1 MNAEREHG
9 VPTHPQRKANLIS
22 FLLFWWTN
30 DLFRTG
36 NQRPLQQ
43 SDFWPL
49 HEEDKTS
56 PLTKELQSQW
66 NKDLN
71 ECNLTEKEPRLWKSA
86 MKVLSC
92 KDICIISFAGLLDSV
107 GRFLQPF
114 FLGIF
119 ISALKAKAPERGLL
133 CGCAAL
139 MLLIVLMK
147 SIAVHHSSFKLYV
160 IGMRMKASLK
170 GVIFRKILVLGQ
182 HTLNEFTKGHVIDLV
197 SNDVQRMEQA
207 ARQFFRLLVAIFD
220 VCVAVPLLWY
230 FIGWQALMGI
240 IFLFVLVPFG
250 GFLSYLSGKL
260 RLKTAVISDRRINL
274 MTEIV
279 AGIREVKTHAW
290 EWFFRNQIKDTRS
303 DEMRIIRRKSIVLSC
318 AISLMYSSGLVAAFI
333 SILTLAFSGYHLTP
347 FIVFTLLSII
357 NVLRNSALR
366 SIGEG
371 SQFIYEAYVSFDR
384 IQEFLL
390 LPNLNGVTD
399 TKLSTNTGSN
409 SLLETKCF
417 GKEKVNIKNQYVY
430 LHQSLKKT
438 SAITKFVDI
447 PDNRNLYPFLET
459 TNLGHHM
466 SPTDKLQIIEQ
477 GQFQEKRERRIKLS
491 NVTCKLNVNNKCT
504 VKSINFEA
512 KDESFAIITGPVGS
526 GKSMLLSVIAGE
538 MPVTEGNIQCCGT
551 IAYVPQIPW
560 VFSGTLRENIIFGRP
575 FDFDKYAQTI
585 RVCALK
591 EDIEGF
597 PDKDQVV
604 VGERGNTLSGGQQI
618 RVSLA
623 RAVYA
628 DCDIY
633 LLDNPLAA
641 LDINVSDYIFKHCI
655 LGLLTNKVRLMV
667 SHQESHMK
675 LADQVIVLQN
685 ATMTDKGTFL
695 ELNKKEGLN
704 EILEP
709 QNKVSQEST
718 LSQEQIKVHCSDNKT
733 IRSMEIPDEDRMT
746 GAVSCKL
753 YWDYLTAGVRPI
765 ALAGLVLIFL
775 LCQGVMISPDLWLSF
790 LTTLPRDD
798 QTNRTNVGIYVICVI
813 AAVLLTTIRAYAFFL
828 AVLKSS
834 ENLHNNMA
842 TAILKAPIL
851 FFDSNPIGRI
861 LNRFSKDIGCMDEVL
876 PKTFLFAVQ
885 MVLFVLTAALLPLV
899 ANVWLVAVVVP
910 IILSYVYIARYFMR
924 TSRELRRLESV
935 CRSPVLT
942 QISETLDGLDTIRSR
957 GRQQEFADLLYRY
970 QDTHNRAYYMVLAGT
985 RWLGIRLDLLS
996 ALLIGAVALTAALY
1010 SHDNALVGLA
1020 FVYVFETSHFTQ
1032 VSVQQSSEVE
1042 NLMTSVERVMAITQ
1056 LESEPGYKTVKTRPE
1071 HWPTNGEIR
1080 FTGVS
1085 LRYYPE
1091 GPRVLKNL
1099 NWNVNGQSK
1108 IGIVGRTG
1116 AGKSSIIAAFL
1127 RMPEAEGK
1135 ITIDGVELKH
1145 LNIQESR
1152 KCISVLNQ
1160 SPVVFSGSLRKNL
1173 DPLEKHSDVKL
1184 WEALEAVQLKQLVE
1198 NLQGKLDYTLNSRGM
1213 NLSVGEKQLI
1223 CLARVL
1229 LQESKVVILDEP
1241 TAHVDPKTEQIIHET
1256 IREKLKNSTVITIA
1270 HRLKTIEDCDRIVE
1284 LRDGQMVVE
1293 SLGRSNVL

>member
-1 MNAEREHG
+1 MNAEREYG
-9 VPTHPQRKANLIS
+9 VPAHPQRKANLIS

-30 DLFRTG
+30 DLFKTG

-49 HEEDKTS
+49 HKEDKTS
-56 PLTKELQSQW
+56 LLTKELQSQW
-66 NKDLN
+66 SKDLN
-71 ECNLTEKEPRLWKSA
+71 ECKLTGKEPRLWKSA
-86 MKVLSC
+86 MKVLSR

-119 ISALKAKAPERGLL
+119 ISALKAKSPERGLL

-182 HTLNEFTKGHVIDLV
+182 HTLNDFTKGHVIDLV

-290 EWFFRNQIKDTRS
+290 EWFFRDQIKDTRS
-303 DEMRIIRRKSIVLSC
+303 NEMKIIRRKSILLSC

-333 SILTLAFSGYHLTP
+333 SILTLAFSGYQLTP

-390 LPNLNGVTD
+390 LPNLNGMTD
-399 TKLSTNTGSN
+399 IKLSINTGSN
-409 SLLETKCF
+409 TLLETKCF
-417 GKEKVNIKNQYVY
+417 GKEKVNIKEQFVC

-438 SAITKFVDI
+438 STITKFVDI
-447 PDNRNLYPFLET
+447 PDNKNLIPLLGT
-459 TNLGHHM
+459 KNLSHLM

-491 NVTCKLNVNNKCT
+491 NVTCKLNVDNKCP
-504 VKSINFEA
+504 VKSINFAA
-512 KDESFAIITGPVGS
+512 KDGSFAIITGPVGS

-538 MPVTEGNIQCCGT
+538 IPVTEGNIQCGGT
-551 IAYVPQIPW
+551 IAYVPQMPW
-560 VFSGTLRENIIFGRP
+560 VFSGTLRENILFGRP

-604 VGERGNTLSGGQQI
+604 VGERGDTLSGGQQI
-618 RVSLA
+618 RISLA

-641 LDINVSDYIFKHCI
+641 LDINVSNYIFKHCI
-655 LGLLTNKVRLMV
+655 LGLLANKVRLMV

-685 ATMTDKGTFL
+685 GTVTDKGTFL
-695 ELNKKEGLN
+695 ALDEKEALK
-704 EILEP
+704 EIIEP
-709 QNKVSQEST
+709 QNKVAQETT
-718 LSQEQIKVHCSDNKT
+718 LSQEQITNTKVHSPDKKMVK
-733 IRSMEIPDEDRMT
+733 SMEIPDEDRMI

-753 YWDYLTAGVRPI
+753 YWDYLKAGVHPI

-798 QTNRTNVGIYVICVI
+798 QTNRTNVGIYASCVI
-813 AAVLLTTIRAYAFFL
+813 AAVLLTTLRAYTFFL
-828 AVLKSS
+828 VVLRSS
-834 ENLHNNMA
+834 ENLHNNMV
-842 TAILKAPIL
+842 TAILKAPVL

-899 ANVWLVAVVVP
+899 ANAWLVAVVVP

-942 QISETLDGLDTIRSR
+942 QISETLDGLDIIRSR

-970 QDTHNRAYYMVLAGT
+970 QDTHTRAYYMILAGT

-1056 LESEPGYKTVKTRPE
+1056 LESEPGYKTVTTQTE
-1071 HWPTNGEIR
+1071 LWPTNGEIQ
-1080 FTGVS
+1080 FTEVS

-1116 AGKSSIIAAFL
+1116 AGKSSIIAAIL

-1173 DPLEKHSDVKL
+1173 DPLGKQSDVEL

-1198 NLQGKLDYTLNSRGM
+1198 TFQGKLDYTLNSRGM
-1213 NLSVGEKQLI
+1213 NLSVGEKQ
-1223 CLARVL
+1223 
-1229 LQESKVVILDEP
+1229 
-1241 TAHVDPKTEQIIHET
+1241 
-1256 IREKLKNSTVITIA
+1256 
-1270 HRLKTIEDCDRIVE
+1270 
-1284 LRDGQMVVE
+1284 
-1293 SLGRSNVL
+1293 

>member
-9 VPTHPQRKANLIS
+9 VPAHPQRKANLIS

-56 PLTKELQSQW
+56 LLTKELQSQW

-71 ECNLTEKEPRLWKSA
+71 ECNLTEKEPRLWKSST
-86 MKVLSC
+86 KVLSC

-139 MLLIVLMK
+139 MLLIVLTK

-182 HTLNEFTKGHVIDLV
+182 HILNEFTKGHVIDLV

-290 EWFFRNQIKDTRS
+290 EWFFRNQIKDTRI
-303 DEMRIIRRKSIVLSC
+303 DEMRIIRRKSILLSC

-333 SILTLAFSGYHLTP
+333 SILALAFSGYHLTP

-390 LPNLNGVTD
+390 LPNLNGMTD

-417 GKEKVNIKNQYVY
+417 GKEKVNIKDQYVC

-560 VFSGTLRENIIFGRP
+560 VFSETLRENIIFGRP
-575 FDFDKYAQTI
+575 FDFDKYVQTI

-733 IRSMEIPDEDRMT
+733 IRSMEIPDED
-746 GAVSCKL
+746 
-753 YWDYLTAGVRPI
+753 P
-765 ALAGLVLIFL
+765 GLVLIFL

-798 QTNRTNVGIYVICVI
+798 QTNRTNVGIYVSCVI

-910 IILSYVYIARYFMR
+910 IILSYVCIA
-924 TSRELRRLESV
+924 
-935 CRSPVLT
+935 
-942 QISETLDGLDTIRSR
+942 
-957 GRQQEFADLLYRY
+957 RY

-1071 HWPTNGEIR
+1071 HWPTNGEIQ

-1091 GPRVLKNL
+1091 GPRALNNL
-1099 NWNVNGQSK
+1099 NWNVTGQSK

-1116 AGKSSIIAAFL
+1116 AGKSSIIAAIL

-1135 ITIDGVELKH
+1135 ITIDGVELKN

-1173 DPLEKHSDVKL
+1173 DPLGRHSDVEL
-1184 WEALEAVQLKQLVE
+1184 WEVLEAVQLKQLVE
-1198 NLQGKLDYTLNSRGM
+1198 TFQGKLDYTLNSGGM

-1256 IREKLKNSTVITIA
+1256 IREKLKSSTVITIA
-1270 HRLKTIEDCDRIVE
+1270 HRLKTIEDCDKIVE
-1284 LRDGQMVVE
+1284 LRDGQLLVE

>member
-1 MNAEREHG
+1 MNAEHEYG

-30 DLFRTG
+30 DLFSTG

-49 HEEDKTS
+49 HKEDKTS
-56 PLTKELQSQW
+56 LLTKELQSQW
-66 NKDLN
+66 SKDLN
-71 ECNLTEKEPRLWKSA
+71 VCKLTGKEPRLWKSA
-86 MKVLSC
+86 MKVLSR

-119 ISALKAKAPERGLL
+119 ISALKAKSPERGLL

-207 ARQFFRLLVAIFD
+207 ARQLFRLLVAIFD

-240 IFLFVLVPFG
+240 IFLFFLVPFG

-260 RLKTAVISDRRINL
+260 RLKTAVISDQRINL

-290 EWFFRNQIKDTRS
+290 EWFFKDQIKDTRS
-303 DEMRIIRRKSIVLSC
+303 DEMRIIRRKSILLSC
-318 AISLMYSSGLVAAFI
+318 AISLMYSSGLVASFI
-333 SILTLAFSGYHLTP
+333 SILAFAFSGYHLTP

-417 GKEKVNIKNQYVY
+417 GKEEVNIKDQYVC

-438 SAITKFVDI
+438 STITKFVDI
-447 PDNRNLYPFLET
+447 KDNRNLYPFLGT
-459 TNLGHHM
+459 TNLGHLM

-491 NVTCKLNVNNKCT
+491 NVICKLNVDNKCP

-512 KDESFAIITGPVGS
+512 KDGSFAIITGPVGS

-538 MPVTEGNIQCCGT
+538 IPVTEGNVQCGGT
-551 IAYVPQIPW
+551 IAYVPQMPW
-560 VFSGTLRENIIFGRP
+560 VFSGTLRENILFGRP

-585 RVCALK
+585 RVCALE
-591 EDIEGF
+591 EDIKGF
-597 PDKDQVV
+597 PGKDQVV
-604 VGERGNTLSGGQQI
+604 VGERGDTLSGGQQI

-655 LGLLTNKVRLMV
+655 LGLLKNKVRLMV

-685 ATMTDKGTFL
+685 GTVTDKGTFL
-695 ELNKKEGLN
+695 ALDEKEALK
-704 EILEP
+704 EIIEP
-709 QNKVSQEST
+709 QNKVAQETT
-718 LSQEQIKVHCSDNKT
+718 LSQEQITNTKVHSPDKKMVK
-733 IRSMEIPDEDRMT
+733 SMEIPDEDRMI

-753 YWDYLTAGVRPI
+753 YWDYLKAGVHPI

-798 QTNRTNVGIYVICVI
+798 QTNWRNVGIYASCVI
-813 AAVLLTTIRAYAFFL
+813 AAVFLTTLRAFAFFL
-828 AVLKSS
+828 VVLKSS
-834 ENLHNNMA
+834 ENLHNNMV
-842 TAILKAPIL
+842 TAILKAPVL

-885 MVLFVLTAALLPLV
+885 LVLFVLTAALLPLV

-970 QDTHNRAYYMVLAGT
+970 QDSHTRAYYMVLAGT

-1056 LESEPGYKTVKTRPE
+1056 LESEPGYKTVTTQTE
-1071 HWPTNGEIR
+1071 HWPTNGEIQ

-1099 NWNVNGQSK
+1099 NWNVTGQSK

-1116 AGKSSIIAAFL
+1116 AGKSSIIAAIL

-1173 DPLEKHSDVKL
+1173 DPLEKHSDVEL
-1184 WEALEAVQLKQLVE
+1184 WNVLEAVQLKQLVE
-1198 NLQGKLDYTLNSRGM
+1198 TFQGKLDYTLNSGGM

-1241 TAHVDPKTEQIIHET
+1241 TAHVDPKTEQIIHKT

-1270 HRLKTIEDCDRIVE
+1270 HRLQTIEDCDKIVE
-1284 LRDGQMVVE
+1284 LRDGQMVVQ
-1293 SLGRSNVL
+1293 